1 MELIRAVAPAV
12 YFTADLAL
20 YSWLSLE
27 AVRIMHEHGPT
38 RSLIGSAR
46 ITVSASAEVHGP
58 DRELRYRAM
67 HRLLA
72 LGEARGYKPETSVL
86 RAQYASVV
94 VCWTEPV
101 ENALRAVQ
109 QARAELI
116 AGGDL
121 AYAAYAYQTAVS
133 GLLECAATLDV
144 YAHEVEAALAFSRRT
159 GNETTAQW
167 FDSYRWLAAA
177 LRGEGPGGTVVADVP
192 AGPVQYADNPAAQ
205 FLEHLAQALVAAV
218 LGDTACL
225 VHHATA
231 AMPLLPAASGFY
243 PTAVARLL
251 RGLACA
257 EQAHEAVGAERAA
270 LLTELDELSGWLA
283 DRAAH
288 APDNFLHLVRWLE
301 AERAWASGNFRAA
314 ATAFD
319 AARREVARRQRPWH
333 RALMTERAARFFLAH
348 GLDHVGSDLL
358 AEARHLYDAWGA
370 TAKVAQLDWASPGLL
385 TGARAGAARDRAATD
400 PPEMTTGTID
410 LFGVLSA
417 SHALS
422 SETTVERL
430 HDRVTQV
437 LSAMTG
443 ATGVHLLLWDDNR
456 REWLSPGRV
465 HGHEPSGDRVLPH
478 HVPMSVLRYV
488 QRTGDSVIVDD
499 VTRDDRFARDPY
511 LARLD
516 SCSLLA
522 TPVVSRGAMRAVL
535 LLENC
540 LFRAAF
546 TAQRLEAVRLIAAQL
561 AVSLDN
567 AQLYTDLLASR
578 ARIVAAADQARRRIE
593 RDLHDGAQQ
602 RLITLALHAHM
613 ARAAAPPGEEA
624 LRQELEA
631 LITEATTA
639 MDELRELA
647 RGIHPAALVEGGLN
661 PALRALARRSPVPVQ
676 VEVSAIGRMPVPIE
690 TAAYYVVAEALTN
703 AAKHAQAS
711 AVTVTVE
718 TDDTPAGPVL
728 RVQVQDDGRG
738 AVQLA
743 GGSGLLGL
751 ADRVETLGG
760 RLAVRSEPG
769 SGTTVQAEVPLDPNG
784 LVPA

>member
-1 MELIRAVAPAV
+1 
-12 YFTADLAL
+12 
-20 YSWLSLE
+20 
-27 AVRIMHEHGPT
+27 
-38 RSLIGSAR
+38 
-46 ITVSASAEVHGP
+46 
-58 DRELRYRAM
+58 
-67 HRLLA
+67 
-72 LGEARGYKPETSVL
+72 
-86 RAQYASVV
+86 
-94 VCWTEPV
+94 
-101 ENALRAVQ
+101 
-109 QARAELI
+109 
-116 AGGDL
+116 
-121 AYAAYAYQTAVS
+121 
-133 GLLECAATLDV
+133 
-144 YAHEVEAALAFSRRT
+144 
-159 GNETTAQW
+159 
-167 FDSYRWLAAA
+167 
-177 LRGEGPGGTVVADVP
+177 
-192 AGPVQYADNPAAQ
+192 
-205 FLEHLAQALVAAV
+205 
-218 LGDTACL
+218 
-225 VHHATA
+225 
-231 AMPLLPAASGFY
+231 
-243 PTAVARLL
+243 
-251 RGLACA
+251 
-257 EQAHEAVGAERAA
+257 
-270 LLTELDELSGWLA
+270 
-283 DRAAH
+283 
-288 APDNFLHLVRWLE
+288 
-301 AERAWASGNFRAA
+301 
-314 ATAFD
+314 
-319 AARREVARRQRPWH
+319 
-333 RALMTERAARFFLAH
+333 
-348 GLDHVGSDLL
+348 
-358 AEARHLYDAWGA
+358 
-370 TAKVAQLDWASPGLL
+370 
-385 TGARAGAARDRAATD
+385 
-400 PPEMTTGTID
+400 MTTGTID

-456 REWLSPGRV
+456 REWLSPERV
-465 HGHEPSGDRVLPH
+465 HAHEPSSDSVLPH
-478 HVPMSVLRYV
+478 QVPMSVLRYV

-511 LARLD
+511 LAGLD

-602 RLITLALHAHM
+602 RLVTLALHAHM

-631 LITEATTA
+631 LVTEATTA

-647 RGIHPAALVEGGLN
+647 RGIHPVALAEGGLR
-661 PALRALARRSPVPVQ
+661 PALRALARRSAVPVQ
-676 VEVSAIGRMPVPIE
+676 VEVSVIGRMPVPIE

-703 AAKHAQAS
+703 ATKHAQAS

-738 AVQLA
+738 AVQLT

-751 ADRVETLGG
+751 ADRVEALHG
-760 RLAVRSEPG
+760 RFAVRSEPG
-769 SGTTVQAEVPLDPNG
+769 SGTTVQAEMPLDPDG
-784 LVPA
+784 LVPT